1 MLNNVVVPYRQI
13 TTYQTVIAQARAY
26 RKVRA
31 FMDVTLKPYNLT
43 ITEWLIIGTSIDAG
57 PTGIRISELAKILG
71 VEMPVIANLVHK
83 ATSTGWLRRIE
94 DPEDKRARRVVM
106 THAGLE
112 KACDI
117 EGELKK
123 ATNPWLKGLDTVS
136 IKGFYQVIAELSEKD
151 VPVQDSISKSH

>member
-26 RKVRA
+26 RKVRS
-31 FMDVTLKPYNLT
+31 FMDKTLKPYNLT
-43 ITEWLIIGTSIDAG
+43 ITEWLIIGTAIDAG
-57 PTGIRISELAKILG
+57 PTGIRISDLAKTLG
-71 VEMPVIANLVHK
+71 VEMPVVTNLVHK
-83 ATSTGWLRRIE
+83 ATNTSWLRRIE

-106 THAGLE
+106 THMGLE

-123 ATNPWLKGLDTVS
+123 ATAPWLKGISIDS
-136 IKGFYQVIAELSEKD
+136 IKGFYDVIGELSARD
-151 VPVQDSISKSH
+151 VPE

>member
-1 MLNNVVVPYRQI
+1 MPYRQI

-26 RKVRA
+26 RKVRS
-31 FMDVTLKPYNLT
+31 FMDKTLSPYDLT
-43 ITEWLIIGTSIDAG
+43 ITEWLIIGTAIDAG
-57 PTGIRISELAKILG
+57 PTGIRISDIAKKLG
-71 VEMPVIANLVHK
+71 VEMPVVTNLVHK
-83 ATSTGWLRRIE
+83 ATSTRWLRRIE

-123 ATNPWLKGLDTVS
+123 ATAPWLKGISTDSL
-136 IKGFYQVIAELSEKD
+136 KGFFEVISELNERD
-151 VPVQDSISKSH
+151 VPA

>member
-1 MLNNVVVPYRQI
+1 MPYRQI

-26 RKVRA
+26 RKVRS
-31 FMDVTLKPYNLT
+31 FMDKTLSPYDLT
-43 ITEWLIIGTSIDAG
+43 ITEWLIIGTAIDAG
-57 PTGIRISELAKILG
+57 PTGIRISDIAKKLG
-71 VEMPVIANLVHK
+71 VEMPVVTNLVHK
-83 ATSTGWLRRIE
+83 ATSTRWLRRIE

-123 ATNPWLKGLDTVS
+123 ATAPWLKGISKDSL
-136 IKGFYQVIAELSEKD
+136 KGFFEVISELNERD
-151 VPVQDSISKSH
+151 VPA

>member
-26 RKVRA
+26 RKVRS

-57 PTGIRISELAKILG
+57 PTGIRISELAKKLG
-71 VEMPVIANLVHK
+71 VEMPVVTNLVHK
-83 ATSTGWLRRIE
+83 ATNTGWLRRIE
-94 DPEDKRARRVVM
+94 DPVDKRARRVVM

-123 ATNPWLKGLDTVS
+123 ATAPWLKDIDAVS
-136 IKGFYQVIAELSEKD
+136 MKGFYEVISELSGKD
-151 VPVQDSISKSH
+151 VPA